1 MWKGTTQAS
10 FSCKSSWIYG
20 TNVEAG
26 TRYFGLTYPHKENPQ
41 NQKPKFGENGSK
53 VARPAT
59 RPTPYKL

>member
-1 MWKGTTQAS
+1 MAPMLRLGPGTLAS
-10 FSCKSSWIYG
+10 P
-20 TNVEAG
+20 
-26 TRYFGLTYPHKENPQ
+26 TYHKENPQ